1 MPFRLIAS
9 LSSDL
14 KENEVLPEPHNLIH
28 RPPNRLPA
36 GLAFAAENLRQSIAP
51 ADAAQETEGVADVAL
66 AAGVCADED
75 GEGAEA
81 QGFVGKV
88 FEIDQ
93 TYGGNH
99 DRASLAGFVHATALS
114 APLTGANL
122 YTQNTGMTFSQ
133 AVKVLEE
140 AGFNQEQ
147 ARAVA
152 EAVGESVATK
162 ADLLELELHLSE
174 KFDTKL
180 DALDKN

>member
-1 MPFRLIAS
+1 M
-9 LSSDL
+9 
-14 KENEVLPEPHNLIH
+14 
-28 RPPNRLPA
+28 
-36 GLAFAAENLRQSIAP
+36 
-51 ADAAQETEGVADVAL
+51 
-66 AAGVCADED
+66 
-75 GEGAEA
+75 
-81 QGFVGKV
+81 
-88 FEIDQ
+88 
-93 TYGGNH
+93 
-99 DRASLAGFVHATALS
+99 LS

-180 DALDKN
+180 DALDKKFDAKIDALDKKFDAKIDALDNKFEAKFDALDKKIDTKFGTLDKKIDTIDAKFDAKFDALNNRLLVGALSIVAALVASIAGATFTLVQLLK

>member
-1 MPFRLIAS
+1 M
-9 LSSDL
+9 
-14 KENEVLPEPHNLIH
+14 
-28 RPPNRLPA
+28 
-36 GLAFAAENLRQSIAP
+36 
-51 ADAAQETEGVADVAL
+51 
-66 AAGVCADED
+66 
-75 GEGAEA
+75 
-81 QGFVGKV
+81 
-88 FEIDQ
+88 
-93 TYGGNH
+93 
-99 DRASLAGFVHATALS
+99 LS

-180 DALDKN
+180 GTLDKKFDTKIEKLDTKIDALDEKIDTKVDALDTKFNAKFDTLNQTVDTKNDALNFKFEAKFDALDRKFDAKFDALNNRLLVGALSIVAALVASIAGATFTLVQLLK